1 MIEEGK
7 VGVHVYNAIDIWEPE
22 DIIKLLD
29 KAEASGTTF
38 GYQVLL
44 ILQKAYR
51 KRYGKLMTPN
61 PSEDVQ

>member
-1 MIEEGK
+1 MIQESK
-7 VGVHVYNAIDIWEPE
+7 SAVHVYNALDIWEPE

-44 ILQKAYR
+44 TLQKAHR
-51 KRYGKLMTPN
+51 KRYGKLLTPN
-61 PSEDVQ
+61 PSEDAQ

>member
-1 MIEEGK
+1 MIQESK
-7 VGVHVYNAIDIWEPE
+7 SAVHVYNAIDIWEPE